1 MQNRPTVFY
10 LDDNPSSRSLLTG
23 VLRESGF
30 EVISAGDPI
39 EALDCMNKIC
49 FDLVLLD
56 YQMPFMSGSQLAQEL
71 KFIHPDIPIVMI
83 SGRVGLPAAELLFV
97 DAHFGSGTALDDLI
111 TAMRMLLSPKPP
123 SAASAGRASQW
134 ADLT

>member
-10 LDDNPSSRSLLTG
+10 VDDNPSSRRLLTG
-23 VLRESGF
+23 VFRESSF
-30 EVISAGDPI
+30 EVITASGPI
-39 EALDCMNKIC
+39 EALDRSRNIC
-49 FDLVLLD
+49 FDLALVD
-56 YQMPFMSGSQLAQEL
+56 YQMPFMSGSELAQEM
-71 KFIHPDIPIVMI
+71 KFIHPHIPVVMI
-83 SGRVGLPAAELLFV
+83 SGCVVLPAAELRFV

-111 TAMRMLLSPKPP
+111 TAMRMLLSSKPP